1 MKNLFLAAALVLGL
15 AVNAQTPATP
25 VPVTTQTTPSTA
37 PATAAQV
44 TTTTASQDQDKA
56 FAKVQQA
63 EIAPAVLKEAVAKY
77 QGYSLVEALKAE
89 DGSEYKLVLTKD
101 GKDVA
106 AYYKNNGEFIK
117 EVAA

>member
-15 AVNAQTPATP
+15 AASAQTPATP
-25 VPVTTQTTPSTA
+25 IEVTTQTTSTT

-44 TTTTASQDQDKA
+44 TPVTTETDQEKEYT
-56 FAKVQQA
+56 KVQQS
-63 EIAPAVLKEAVAKY
+63 EIAPAVLKEAVGKY
-77 QGYSLVEALKAE
+77 KGYQLVEALKAS
-89 DGSEYKLVLTKD
+89 DGSDYKLVLTKD

-106 AYYKNNGEFIK
+106 AYFKSTGEFIK

>member
-15 AVNAQTPATP
+15 AVNAQTPATQ

-37 PATAAQV
+37 PATAATV
-44 TTTTASQDQDKA
+44 APATTADQEKEYT
-56 FAKVQQA
+56 KVQQA
-63 EIAPAVLKEAVAKY
+63 EIAPEVLKEAVAKY